1 VSEDL
6 KALIR
11 TVPDFPRPGIQF
23 RDITTLLK
31 RPDGLRSVTDR
42 LAAHCRGRP
51 IDKVAAI
58 ESRGFMIGAPLALQ
72 LHAGFVPLRKKGK
85 LPADNFGQDYTLEYG
100 TDRLEM
106 HRDGI
111 ERGERVA
118 ARRRPA
124 RDRRH
129 GGGGARADRS
139 RGRIRCRLRV
149 RDRAAR
155 ARRPRAARAT
165 RRRGLRLVRLLERS

>member
-111 ERGERVA
+111 ERGERVLLVDDLLATGGTAEA
-118 ARRRPA
+118 ALGLIDLA
-124 RDRRH
+124 
-129 GGGGARADRS
+129 GGSVAGCAFVIELRELGG
-139 RGRIRCRLRV
+139 
-149 RDRAAR
+149 R
-155 ARRPRAARAT
+155 ARLE
-165 RRRGLRLVRLLERS
+165 RRGVEVFALCDF